1 MKETRIKVILG
12 VLLMLYLIKDTSTT
26 LQTAPGELAKKLAEL
41 AINGLGTSEMQG
53 YYDKLTFKS
62 LDLNGNSILNDLAT
76 RFANKL
82 QTKVTIARKIKDA
95 VEVSYAKSATVT
107 SRTECCKADT
117 RWLKYDSR
125 FRTKVNLDEM
135 CVIISGAAS
144 SNPKQLQDNVLQT
157 MKQNIE
163 NNPTLTWQYFGSEEG
178 LYTNYPMIRDS
189 SSCSSYDPRYRPWYV
204 EAASPQP
211 KDVILVVD
219 YSGSMG
225 GSRLPIAKEAAKTVL
240 DTLNPRDRVAFLA
253 FESGVRRVKV
263 TSGDAK
269 DEKCFES
276 SLAKASPVNID
287 ILKKFLDGE
296 YASGGTMYAVA
307 FNAAFDILDKYYKEK
322 NTTRRPVILF
332 MTDGA
337 PNDDPGTILNTVKMR
352 NQGLSTKADILTFG
366 MGGGIS
372 PAGVDLLQSLAEQ
385 TIDGGAVGR
394 YTPVTDVSNLRN
406 RMATYYSAFSRK
418 EDDKPIFSVPYVDT
432 LGLGLLT
439 SITFPC
445 YHQGK
450 FIGVAGTD
458 VVMSELLADVTYFN
472 QGQASYAF
480 VADSSGRTMMHPLL
494 PKPSDPYQAPFFLDI
509 RDLEPEGNFS
519 DIIFSGI
526 KSQTPGSLFLTS
538 SRFLARGGSIYDGVT
553 TKAIPS
559 MYYWKPIPDTN
570 FTLGIVVKK
579 DVKNY
584 ITDAVKKPEGF
595 KFVYHRLDL
604 SLPTTTCQYFSRYGV
619 KDKAIVKFGPQAFKN
634 PYEYLGNEETDKT
647 VAEYVK
653 YFDGGTSEKFKES
666 IRNTVYVTQM
676 AETIWGKS
684 NTGLSQYVVW
694 RYIGTRDGVF
704 RMMPGAALPKNF
716 DATTRP
722 WYISAQSNID
732 KLALSKPYVDA
743 AGAGLVIT
751 AAQTIFKVREN
762 QHATADDVI
771 AVMGADFPLP
781 YFKKILGDTYPLCK
795 SSSYTCFVMD
805 RSGFLIYHDTFMT
818 SSITARDLNL
828 AHVTDKEKLVAQD
841 MIQRG
846 LLERKHCRNMAS
858 IKTVNFYDVRVT
870 TGVDYTATYL
880 SCSANYNIF
889 PISGS
894 NAFLGLVRKTGSC
907 YSNGAL
913 CSCSS
918 DKERM
923 CSYISPDC
931 QCPCSSTLDFNY
943 CDSEYPLSNVSI
955 CAVPAEA
962 LLTSEEKQACV
973 PRDLQKCYDPK
984 CSEKTT
990 EGACEGVV
998 GCSWCVRDGDGA
1010 SLSNPF
1016 CSPIDECFAGTKGAK
1031 SPGAGEGN
1039 YCKSSGS
1046 SGLSGGAI
1054 AGIIIAVII
1063 VLITIIVGVV
1073 LYKKIHKKKPS
1084 ARPKPADVSSAPPIQ
1099 PAVDFKPGVAPPTVN
1114 ANAPYPPYNQQAA
1127 PPYPAYNPQYL
1138 PPGEYNPGYQ

>member
-366 MGGGIS
+366 
-372 PAGVDLLQSLAEQ
+372 
-385 TIDGGAVGR
+385 
-394 YTPVTDVSNLRN
+394 
-406 RMATYYSAFSRK
+406 
-418 EDDKPIFSVPYVDT
+418 
-432 LGLGLLT
+432 LLT

-526 KSQTPGSLFLTS
+526 K
-538 SRFLARGGSIYDGVT
+538 
-553 TKAIPS
+553 
-559 MYYWKPIPDTN
+559 
-570 FTLGIVVKK
+570 
-579 DVKNY
+579 
-584 ITDAVKKPEGF
+584 
-595 KFVYHRLDL
+595 
-604 SLPTTTCQYFSRYGV
+604 RY
-619 KDKAIVKFGPQAFKN
+619 
-634 PYEYLGNEETDKT
+634 
-647 VAEYVK
+647 
-653 YFDGGTSEKFKES
+653 
-666 IRNTVYVTQM
+666 
-676 AETIWGKS
+676 
-684 NTGLSQYVVW
+684 
-694 RYIGTRDGVF
+694 
-704 RMMPGAALPKNF
+704 
-716 DATTRP
+716 
-722 WYISAQSNID
+722 
-732 KLALSKPYVDA
+732 
-743 AGAGLVIT
+743 
-751 AAQTIFKVREN
+751 
-762 QHATADDVI
+762 
-771 AVMGADFPLP
+771 
-781 YFKKILGDTYPLCK
+781 YPLK
-795 SSSYTCFVMD
+795 
-805 RSGFLIYHDTFMT
+805 T
-818 SSITARDLNL
+818 SRISTVTNL
-828 AHVTDKEKLVAQD
+828 ES
-841 MIQRG
+841 
-846 LLERKHCRNMAS
+846 LL
-858 IKTVNFYDVRVT
+858 
-870 TGVDYTATYL
+870 
-880 SCSANYNIF
+880 
-889 PISGS
+889 
-894 NAFLGLVRKTGSC
+894 
-907 YSNGAL
+907 
-913 CSCSS
+913 
-918 DKERM
+918 
-923 CSYISPDC
+923 
-931 QCPCSSTLDFNY
+931 
-943 CDSEYPLSNVSI
+943 
-955 CAVPAEA
+955 
-962 LLTSEEKQACV
+962 
-973 PRDLQKCYDPK
+973 
-984 CSEKTT
+984 
-990 EGACEGVV
+990 
-998 GCSWCVRDGDGA
+998 
-1010 SLSNPF
+1010 
-1016 CSPIDECFAGTKGAK
+1016 
-1031 SPGAGEGN
+1031 
-1039 YCKSSGS
+1039 
-1046 SGLSGGAI
+1046 
-1054 AGIIIAVII
+1054 
-1063 VLITIIVGVV
+1063 
-1073 LYKKIHKKKPS
+1073 
-1084 ARPKPADVSSAPPIQ
+1084 
-1099 PAVDFKPGVAPPTVN
+1099 
-1114 ANAPYPPYNQQAA
+1114 
-1127 PPYPAYNPQYL
+1127 
-1138 PPGEYNPGYQ
+1138 